1 MEQATE
7 LLNNFNFKNKACKRY
22 FGKNYYFWEVLIIIA
37 GISWPLQGMIFDYG
51 TGTLGEY
58 LIVTI
63 VNITIAII
71 SIIYKIRFRIP
82 SDTWYDDQCFAYI
95 DDIEKEAAKNCG
107 VVHLSNE
114 IFTRLTIGG
123 YSGINV
129 KRIKRGKDGK
139 SRSEAA
145 EITVMFFLSDS
156 VRYYSIK
163 FYVLKKGGIA
173 RNIGTIYYKDIMSV
187 NYVDEIVVNK
197 NSNCAFKTLKL
208 IMNNG
213 NTYEFAAD
221 EDSETERA
229 ITIFTNNIAKP

>member
-1 MEQATE
+1 MNQ
-7 LLNNFNFKNKACKRY
+7 NNNLKEYSFSYRGCKKY
-22 FGKNYYFWEVLIIIA
+22 FGNNHYFWEILIIGFGVLIFLLGVIQEGSIA
-37 GISWPLQGMIFDYG
+37 EAIYG
-51 TGTLGEY
+51 LPY
-58 LIVTI
+58 IL
-63 VNITIAII
+63 IAII
-71 SIIYKIRFRIP
+71 ITLPSIIYKAKFRIM
-82 SDTWYDDQCFAYI
+82 DDDMYDDQCFAYI
-95 DDIEKEAAKNCG
+95 DDIEKEAAENCG

-187 NYVDEIVVNK
+187 NYVEEIVVNK
-197 NSNCAFKTLKL
+197 KSNCAFKTLKL